1 MCASVLGG
9 AHSRGLLTPW
19 PGLQAYVE
27 RGESRPAFI
36 KAAAISNQP
45 RG

>member
-9 AHSRGLLTPW
+9 ANTRGLLAEW

-27 RGESRPAFI
+27 RGEARPAFV
-36 KAAAISNQP
+36 AAAAFSNQP
-45 RG
+45 RR